1 LSCRS
6 GIQQEEG
13 FFFDQQIVLKLK
25 EETSKV
31 PYLELSFVWC
41 CNLNTA
47 EGRTEIRGK
56 FRGAMLGKDGED
68 QLDRSCENEVL
79 QNSQG
84 GEKYLTSSKKEGRLI
99 GLDTSYVRTKTRY

>member
-13 FFFDQQIVLKLK
+13 SFDQQIVLKFK

-31 PYLELSFVWC
+31 PYLGHSFIWC
-41 CNLNTA
+41 CNLNTS
-47 EGRTEIRGK
+47 EGRTEILEK
-56 FRGAMLGKDGED
+56 LRGAMLGKDGED

-79 QNSQG
+79 QNSR
-84 GEKYLTSSKKEGRLI
+84 GEKYPTNSKKEGRLT